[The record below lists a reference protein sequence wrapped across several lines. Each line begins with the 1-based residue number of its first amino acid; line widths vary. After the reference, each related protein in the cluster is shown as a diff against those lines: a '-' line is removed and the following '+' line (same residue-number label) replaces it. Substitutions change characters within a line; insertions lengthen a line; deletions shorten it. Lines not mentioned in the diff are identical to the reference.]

1 MEEPMKFASLKAK
14 SRDGRLVLVARD
26 LKLAVA
32 PAEAPNLQYV
42 LDNWDEVTPS
52 LQTLY
57 AELNAGRA
65 AGSFPFDPAQAWA
78 PLPRAYQ
85 WLDCSSFLAHGR
97 LLDRAFGIPPIPKS
111 DTIPITV
118 QGAGDAF
125 LGPYDDAP
133 FPDESEGIDFEAE
146 FGVIL
151 GDVPMGVGLAQAAQ
165 SIRLAVVLN
174 DWGLRAL
181 QKFEM
186 QRGFGL
192 IHCKPATSFAPVAV
206 TLDELGED
214 WRDEKI
220 HLRMHVS
227 YNDQAFGHPSGGA
240 MDFKVSQLIV
250 NAART
255 RELRAGT
262 VLGFGTTSEGDPK
275 RVGSACLAE
284 KRGQDIIDFGEPRT
298 PFMKFGERV
307 RIEAK
312 NAQGDSIF
320 GAIDQKAVR
329 APS

>member
-1 MEEPMKFASLKAK
+1 MKFASLKGA
-14 SRDGRLVLVARD
+14 SRDGRLVLVSRE
-26 LKLAVA
+26 LTWAVEPKA
-32 PAEAPNLQYV
+32 VPNLQYA
-42 LDNWDEVTPS
+42 LDHWDEVTPG
-52 LQTLY
+52 LAALY
-57 AELNAGRA
+57 ADLNAGRA
-65 AGSFPFDPAQAWA
+65 AGAFAFDARQALA

-97 LLDRAFGIPPIPKS
+97 LLDRAFGIPPIPQS
-111 DTIPITV
+111 DTVPITV

-125 LGPYDDAP
+125 LGPYEDAP
-133 FPDESEGIDFEAE
+133 FPNEAEGIDFEAE

-151 GDVPMGVGLAQAAQ
+151 GDVSMGVRPEAASQ
-165 SIRLAVVLN
+165 CIRLAVVLN

-206 TLDELGED
+206 TLDELGHD

-227 YNDQAFGHPSGGA
+227 YKDQPFGHPSGGF

-262 VLGFGTTSEGDPK
+262 VLGFGTTSEGDPNG
-275 RVGSACLAE
+275 VGSACITE
-284 KRGQDIIDFGEPRT
+284 KRGQDIIDFGEPKT

-312 NAQGDSIF
+312 DAQGNSIF
-320 GAIDQKAVR
+320 GAIDQQAVQG
-329 APS
+329 

>member
-1 MEEPMKFASLKAK
+1 MKFASLKAS
-14 SRDGRLVLVARD
+14 SRDGRLVLVSRD
-26 LKLAVA
+26 LKLAVDT
-32 PAEAPNLQYV
+32 PNVPTLQYA
-42 LDNWDEVTPS
+42 LDHWDEVTPA
-52 LQTLY
+52 LQQLY
-57 AELNAGRA
+57 AQLSAGQA
-65 AGSFPFDPAQAWA
+65 AGAFAFDPQQALA

-97 LLDRAFGIPPIPKS
+97 LLDRAFGIPPIPQS
-111 DTIPITV
+111 DTVPITV

-133 FPDESEGIDFEAE
+133 FPTEAEGIDFEAE

-151 GDVPMGVGLAQAAQ
+151 GDVPMGVQLAQAAKC
-165 SIRLAVVLN
+165 IRLAVVLN

-206 TLDELGED
+206 TLDELGND

-220 HLRMHVS
+220 HLRMHVT
-227 YNDQAFGHPSGGA
+227 YNNQPFGHPSGGA

-275 RVGSACLAE
+275 GVGSACLTE

-298 PFMKFGERV
+298 PFMKFGECV

-312 NAQGDSIF
+312 DAQGNSMF
-320 GAIDQKAVR
+320 GAIDQRAVQG
-329 APS
+329 

>member
-1 MEEPMKFASLKAK
+1 MKFATLKSH
-14 SRDGRLVLVARD
+14 SRDGRLVLVSRD
-26 LKLAVA
+26 LRQALEIPGV
-32 PAEAPNLQYV
+32 PNLQYA
-42 LDNWDEVTPS
+42 LDRWDQEAPS
-52 LQTLY
+52 LQRQYL
-57 AELNAGRA
+57 ELNTNRA
-65 AGSFPFDPAQAWA
+65 RGAFDFDPQAAHA

-97 LLDRAFGIPPIPKS
+97 LLDRAFGIAPIPMS
-111 DTIPITV
+111 DTVPITV

-125 LGPYDDAP
+125 LGPYDDVP
-133 FPDESEGIDFEAE
+133 FPVESEGIDFEAE

-151 GDVPMGVGLAQAAQ
+151 GDVPMGVTAAQAVNC
-165 SIRLAVVLN
+165 IRLAVVLN
-174 DWGLRAL
+174 DWGLRTL

-206 TLDELGED
+206 TLDELGND

-220 HLRMHVS
+220 HLRMNVE
-227 YNDQAFGHPSGGA
+227 YNGKPFGHPSGGA
-240 MDFKVSQLIV
+240 MDFKASQLIV

-275 RVGSACLAE
+275 GVGSACLTE

-298 PFMKFGERV
+298 PFMKYGERV
-307 RIEAK
+307 RIEAFDAAG
-312 NAQGDSIF
+312 NSMF
-320 GAIDQKAVR
+320 GAIDQRAVKG
-329 APS
+329 

>member
-1 MEEPMKFASLKAK
+1 MKFATLKSS
-14 SRDGRLVLVARD
+14 SRDGQLVLVSRD
-26 LKLAVA
+26 LKMAVLT
-32 PAEAPNLQYV
+32 PEVPNLQYA
-42 LDNWDEVTPS
+42 LDHWDQVVPA
-52 LQTLY
+52 LQKLSDD
-57 AELNAGRA
+57 LNAGRVVGA
-65 AGSFPFDPAQAWA
+65 FVFDPTRCHA

-85 WLDCSSFLAHGR
+85 WLDCSSFLMHGR
-97 LLDRAFGIPPIPKS
+97 LLDRAFGIPPIPQA
-111 DTIPITV
+111 DTVPITV
-118 QGAGDAF
+118 QGTGDAF

-133 FPDESEGIDFEAE
+133 FPKEEEGIDFEAE

-151 GDVPMGVGLAQAAQ
+151 GDVPMGVSEAEAAKHV
-165 SIRLAVVLN
+165 RLAVVLN

-206 TLDELGED
+206 TLDELGD
-214 WRDEKI
+214 NWCDEKI
-220 HLRMHVS
+220 HLRMHVT
-227 YNDQAFGHPSGGA
+227 YKGEHFGHPSGGA

-275 RVGSACLAE
+275 KVGSACLTE
-284 KRGQDIIDFGEPRT
+284 KRGQDVIDFGEPRH
-298 PFMKFGERV
+298 PFMKFGETV

-312 NAQGDSIF
+312 DEQGNSMF
-320 GAIDQKAVR
+320 GAIEQKAIKG
-329 APS
+329 

>member
-1 MEEPMKFASLKAK
+1 MKFASLKSE

-26 LKLAVA
+26 LTRAVET
-32 PAEAPNLQYV
+32 PGIPNLQYL
-42 LDNWDEVTPS
+42 LDRWDKLAAGLEP
-52 LQTLY
+52 LY
-57 AELNAGRA
+57 AQLNAGTA
-65 AGSFPFDPAQAWA
+65 PGAFAFDPQQALA

-97 LLDRAFGIPPIPKS
+97 LLDRAFGIPPIPQA
-111 DTIPITV
+111 DTLPITV
-118 QGAGDAF
+118 QGTGDAF
-125 LGPYDDAP
+125 LGPCEDSP
-133 FPDESEGIDFEAE
+133 FPNEAEGIDFEAE

-151 GDVPMGVGLAQAAQ
+151 GDVPMSVGAADAAKC
-165 SIRLAVVLN
+165 IRLAVVLN

-206 TLDELGED
+206 TLDELGD
-214 WRDEKI
+214 AWRDEKI
-220 HLRMHVS
+220 HLRMHVT
-227 YNDQAFGHPSGGA
+227 YNGEPFGHPSGGA
-240 MDFKVSQLIV
+240 MDFRVSQLIV

-275 RVGSACLAE
+275 KVGSACLTE
-284 KRGQDIIDFGEPRT
+284 KRGQDIIDFGEPRH

-307 RIEAK
+307 RIEALD
-312 NAQGDSIF
+312 AQGKSVF
-320 GAIDQKAVR
+320 GAIDQR
-329 APS
+329 ATKG

>member
-1 MEEPMKFASLKAK
+1 MKFASLKGP
-14 SRDGRLVLVARD
+14 SRDGRLVLVSRD
-26 LKLAVA
+26 LTRAVA
-32 PAEAPNLQYV
+32 PPEVPNLQYA
-42 LDNWDEVTPS
+42 LDHWDSVTPA
-52 LQTLY
+52 LETLY
-57 AELNAGRA
+57 AALNAGKA
-65 AGSFPFDPAQAWA
+65 EGAFAFDPQQVLA

-97 LLDRAFGIPPIPKS
+97 LLDRAFGIPPIPQS
-111 DTIPITV
+111 DTVPITV

-125 LGPYDDAP
+125 LGPHDDSP
-133 FPDESEGIDFEAE
+133 FPNEAEGIDFEAE

-151 GDVPMGVGLAQAAQ
+151 GDVPMGVGLADAARH
-165 SIRLAVVLN
+165 IRLAVVLN

-206 TLDELGED
+206 TLDELGDD

-220 HLRMHVS
+220 HLRMHVT
-227 YNDQAFGHPSGGA
+227 YNGQPFGQPSGGA

-262 VLGFGTTSEGDPK
+262 VLGFGTTSEGDP
-275 RVGSACLAE
+275 RGVGSACITE
-284 KRGQDIIDFGEPRT
+284 KRGQDIIEFGEPRT

-312 NAQGDSIF
+312 DAAGRSVF
-320 GAIDQKAVR
+320 GAIDQRAVKG
-329 APS
+329 

>member
-1 MEEPMKFASLKAK
+1 MKFASLKSP
-14 SRDGRLVLVARD
+14 SRDGQLVLVSRD
-26 LKLAVA
+26 LKQAVA
-32 PAEAPNLQYV
+32 TPNMPNLQYA
-42 LDNWDEVTPS
+42 LDHWDAVTPA
-52 LQTLY
+52 LEQLY
-57 AELNAGRA
+57 ADLNAGKA
-65 AGSFPFDPAQAWA
+65 VGAFAFDPQQALA

-97 LLDRAFGIPPIPKS
+97 LLDRAFGIPPIPQS
-111 DTIPITV
+111 DTVPITV
-118 QGAGDAF
+118 QGSGDAF
-125 LGPYDDAP
+125 LGPHDDSP
-133 FPDESEGIDFEAE
+133 FPNEAEGIDFEAE

-151 GDVPMGVGLAQAAQ
+151 GDVPMSVSQQDAAKH
-165 SIRLAVVLN
+165 IRLAVVLN

-206 TLDELGED
+206 TLDELGND

-220 HLRMHVS
+220 HLRMHVT

-275 RVGSACLAE
+275 GVGSACLTE

-312 NAQGDSIF
+312 DAQGNSIF
-320 GAIDQKAVR
+320 GAIDQRAVKG
-329 APS
+329 

>member
-1 MEEPMKFASLKAK
+1 MKFATLKSK
-14 SRDGRLVLVARD
+14 SRDGRLVLVSRD
-26 LKLAVA
+26 LKLAVET
-32 PAEAPNLQYV
+32 PNVPNLQFA
-42 LDNWDEVTPS
+42 LDHWDEVAPA
-52 LQTLY
+52 LEKLY
-57 AELNAGRA
+57 AELNAGNA
-65 AGSFPFDPAQAWA
+65 AGAFTFDPHAAHA

-97 LLDRAFGIPPIPKS
+97 LLDRAFGIPPIPMS
-111 DTIPITV
+111 DTVPITV
-118 QGAGDAF
+118 QGTGDAF

-133 FPDESEGIDFEAE
+133 FPVEAEGIDFEAE

-151 GDVPMGVGLAQAAQ
+151 GDVPMGIKAENAGKC
-165 SIRLAVVLN
+165 IRLAVVLN
-174 DWGLRAL
+174 DWGLRTL

-206 TLDELGED
+206 TLDELGSN
-214 WRDEKI
+214 WKDEKI
-220 HLRMHVS
+220 HLRMHVT
-227 YNDQAFGHPSGGA
+227 YNGQPFGHPTGGA

-275 RVGSACLAE
+275 GVGSACLTE

-298 PFMKFGERV
+298 PFMKFGETV
-307 RIEAK
+307 RIEARDE
-312 NAQGDSIF
+312 QGNSVF
-320 GAIDQKAVR
+320 GAIEQKAVQG
-329 APS
+329 